1 MFKLWGRNGNRLAL
15 GWLLI
20 FLFSLL
26 AQAQTTGHQAGA
38 YRLSIRVVNK
48 YGKLLPYVLD
58 YFVNA
63 EDKLDLL
70 PRFNGLV
77 GDNLPPGRYRYR
89 LSRRDANVPQL
100 QVGGE
105 IELSIPDQW
114 LTIVP
119 TGLVAI
125 DSSGK
130 VGAID
135 LGAAASRKPVMG
147 RIRPTPD
154 PTTPTW
160 VRCQALFT
168 RDYTEIP
175 VTADGA
181 FSVPGELNGAYMLI
195 VMQGEHALQTQE
207 VSFGLPGP
215 TPVIEIA
222 VPSRNGGPR

>member
-1 MFKLWGRNGNRLAL
+1 MFRLWVRNANRLVL
-15 GWLLI
+15 GWLVI
-20 FLFSLL
+20 FLFSLS
-26 AQAQTTGHQAGA
+26 AQDQVTGQQAGNH
-38 YRLSIRVVNK
+38 RLYIRVVNK

-70 PRFNGLV
+70 PRFNGMV

-89 LSRRDANVPQL
+89 LSRRDARVPQL
-100 QVGGE
+100 QVTGE
-105 IELSIPDQW
+105 IELSMPEQW

-119 TGLVAI
+119 TGFVAI
-125 DSSGK
+125 NSAGEA
-130 VGAID
+130 GAID
-135 LGAAASRKPVMG
+135 LGAVASRKPVIG
-147 RIRPTPD
+147 RIRPAPD
-154 PTTPTW
+154 PTTPAW
-160 VRCQALFT
+160 IRCQALFT

-181 FSVPGELNGAYMLI
+181 FSVPGELSGAYMLI

-215 TPVIEIA
+215 TPAIEII
-222 VPSRNGGPR
+222 VSSRNGGHR